1 MTINKLHV
9 IKKDDMYIGEIIL
22 DGKIVETIPAH
33 LNASN
38 CARTLNARV
47 TQVATLKNIQLPRL
61 VVSKPEEP
69 IYFELTKNSYKI
81 IKKAKTDT
89 VKKETPDAVTQTA
102 QRVPPHPSPLDT
114 LDLYIDGVKRQE
126 GKITIFARTLQG
138 ETFSANIDADML
150 GDDGVNN
157 IIDRIKD
164 INTIKL
170 GGMIKRR
177 AGKIEQA
184 SFSSIVTEE

>member
-102 QRVPPHPSPLDT
+102 QRVPPHPSPLKPKAIPRVSPRRKPFTPYGLNGYLVDKNGNIRLM
-114 LDLYIDGVKRQE
+114 LDRKASANTIVLEPQMFEALADMVKMTQS
-126 GKITIFARTLQG
+126 QG
-138 ETFSANIDADML
+138 E
-150 GDDGVNN
+150 
-157 IIDRIKD
+157 
-164 INTIKL
+164 
-170 GGMIKRR
+170 
-177 AGKIEQA
+177 
-184 SFSSIVTEE
+184 